1 MDNAATIANAFARL
15 AASEQSAVRT
25 GLERLLSDCVPYAL
39 EAHDEGHQKHLATG
53 DTYGWAIV
61 HEGVVVGM
69 YVTAGSASYGD
80 ETSDAT
86 EQLLRAA
93 GKIRRKGWV
102 GILMAGMHPAS
113 FFSVDYEIGILRET
127 IRYTKENF
135 NSWFK
140 KV

>member
-1 MDNAATIANAFARL
+1 MDNAVTISNAFARL
-15 AASEQSAVRT
+15 AASEQRAIRT
-25 GLERLLSDCVPYAL
+25 GLEKLLSDCVPYAL
-39 EAHDEGHQKHLATG
+39 EAHDEGHQRHLDTG

-61 HEGVVVGM
+61 REGVVVGM
-69 YVTAGSASYGD
+69 YVTAGSASSGK

-86 EQLLRAA
+86 VQLLRAA

-113 FFSVDYEIGILRET
+113 FFSVDYEMGILHET